1 MLREWDYGEYEGLTM
16 MDIQEREGNDEWNIW
31 RDGCPKGEYV
41 SLSLVFFLQFLLFC
55 FRSFNS
61 SVHSFQRGETNRRYR
76 SPQQV
81 TERIDSL
88 LAEIKQRILTTAT
101 SWPGGNIVA
110 HATGEARD
118 IVCIGNGHI
127 LSAMALR
134 WTGQPLGNGMRLL
147 IEPASVAVLGYVV
160 PSRLTGFLGFCLGL
174 WADWD
179 AGSSTII
186 LRSRLFCL
194 VGGRCTNIYV
204 VVG

>member
-1 MLREWDYGEYEGLTM
+1 MSEG
-16 MDIQEREGNDEWNIW
+16 RV
-31 RDGCPKGEYV
+31 C
-41 SLSLVFFLQFLLFC
+41 LSFPCLFSSIFAFLFPLVQLI
-55 FRSFNS
+55 RSFI
-61 SVHSFQRGETNRRYR
+61 HSFQRGETNRRYR